1 MKTKIQLD
9 SEFEL
14 LKNKH
19 GKVATLIVPLDE
31 DDTEKVATL
40 YLKRPD
46 RSTRSIVGKLA
57 SGDALKAVEAGLKA
71 MYIGGDDLQEVVK
84 NDYALAS
91 CEEALVEMLS
101 VQKATLK
108 KN

>member
-1 MKTKIQLD
+1 MKTKT
-9 SEFEL
+9 EL
-14 LKNKH
+14 EQELEALKNKH

-46 RSTRSIVGKLA
+46 RIIRSMVEKLVKNDSNKA
-57 SGDALKAVEAGLKA
+57 LEAALKALYV
-71 MYIGGDDLQEVVK
+71 GGDDLSIVLK
-84 NDYALAS
+84 NDDAFAG
-91 CEEALVEMLS
+91 CEEAIVEMLS
-101 VQKATLK
+101 VQKAVLK

>member
-1 MKTKIQLD
+1 MKTKIQLE

-46 RSTRSIVGKLA
+46 RIIRAMVSKLVSKDTQKA
-57 SGDALKAVEAGLKA
+57 LEAALKAL
-71 MYIGGDDLQEVVK
+71 YIGGDDLSVVLT
-84 NDYALAS
+84 NDDAFAS
-91 CEEALVEMLS
+91 CEEAIVEMLS
-101 VQKATLK
+101 VQKAVLK